1 MITNY
6 EQFCLLCGSPAVD
19 THHCLKGVSK
29 RHLADEDQLVIPVC
43 RRCHDEIHK
52 GYKALNVAVEIIGQ
66 LQYEKHYIAQ
76 KRELPFENI
85 EDEAREAF
93 RSRYGRS
100 YI

>member
-6 EQFCLLCGSPAVD
+6 NQFCLLCGSPAVD

-43 RRCHDEIHK
+43 RRCHEEIHQ
-52 GYKALNVAVEIIGQ
+52 GYKGLNIAVEIIGQ
-66 LQYEKHYIAQ
+66 LQYEKNYIAE
-76 KRELPFENI
+76 KTELPFEGI
-85 EDEAREAF
+85 KAEAREAF

-100 YI
+100 YL